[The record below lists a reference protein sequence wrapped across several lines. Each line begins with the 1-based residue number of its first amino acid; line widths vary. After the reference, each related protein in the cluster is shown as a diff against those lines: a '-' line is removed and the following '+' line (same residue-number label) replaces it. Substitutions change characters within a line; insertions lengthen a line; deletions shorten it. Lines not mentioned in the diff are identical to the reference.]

1 MPHMYLDLK
10 EALSYTKGVVWGGM
24 GMDLFFGLQ
33 YSLGLD
39 IIGSEIATTLTSWKA
54 FVDNPN
60 ALHVFLAQLFY
71 HHMLLTSSVQLLVP
85 GISFPPLSIRR
96 DT

>member
-1 MPHMYLDLK
+1 MYLDLK

-24 GMDLFFGLQ
+24 GMDLFFGLVWI
-33 YSLGLD
+33 GLD

-71 HHMLLTSSVQLLVP
+71 HHMLLTSRLQLLVP
-85 GISFPPLSIRR
+85 EISFPPSQHPKGHIIW
-96 DT
+96 

>member
-1 MPHMYLDLK
+1 
-10 EALSYTKGVVWGGM
+10 M
-24 GMDLFFGLQ
+24 GWEWT
-33 YSLGLD
+33 YSLVWIGLD

-71 HHMLLTSSVQLLVP
+71 HHELLTSSVQLVVP
-85 GISFPPLSIRR
+85 GIFLPPSLHPPFTLTHPKGHIIW
-96 DT
+96 